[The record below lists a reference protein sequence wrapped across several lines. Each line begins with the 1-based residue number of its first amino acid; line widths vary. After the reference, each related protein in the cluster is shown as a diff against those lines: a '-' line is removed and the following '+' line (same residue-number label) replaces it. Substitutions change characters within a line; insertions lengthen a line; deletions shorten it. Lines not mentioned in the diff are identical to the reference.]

1 MKQRRGRRTI
11 LPRSVLRNQNNSISF
26 SIFWYSFMN
35 YPRFLNNGCWYM
47 DTTISIWKES
57 QSFGF
62 PLVIQEVLGEVV
74 TKLKQNRVIL
84 LGFHASTENTNHWG
98 AALFCSKMSW
108 KWFSDLLEKLRNLA
122 SREGIN
128 KQKGPPQKLIVFW
141 DFKRSGPCWVAR
153 QSLLCPHITSKHTSS
168 FLVVLIV
175 FWVLASPRSLD
186 NFTQPVSIFF

>member
-1 MKQRRGRRTI
+1 MQISPLSLLNPWSSEEEGAQSF
-11 LPRSVLRNQNNSISF
+11 LAPSWGNQNNSISF

-57 QSFGF
+57 QSFGL

-108 KWFSDLLEKLRNLA
+108 KWFSDLSEKLRNLA

-128 KQKGPPQKLIVFW
+128 KQKGPPQKLYCSETSKDQAHAEWLVNHFCVHTSLQNTPQVFW
-141 DFKRSGPCWVAR
+141 LF
-153 QSLLCPHITSKHTSS
+153 
-168 FLVVLIV
+168 
-175 FWVLASPRSLD
+175 
-186 NFTQPVSIFF
+186 